1 MEIWKITMCDNI
13 YSSPRP
19 SRYNHEELGSN
30 LDKRKSTIPDQTPPI
45 SLVKKEP
52 KNVNEYDIINIKM
65 CRNLSDAN
73 SETYELKIVTFEHGQ
88 PEEFLA
94 LVKNF
99 KKLVE
104 GTGTTTAA
112 GNIN

>member
-1 MEIWKITMCDNI
+1 
-13 YSSPRP
+13 
-19 SRYNHEELGSN
+19 
-30 LDKRKSTIPDQTPPI
+30 
-45 SLVKKEP
+45 
-52 KNVNEYDIINIKM
+52 M

-73 SETYELKIVTFEHGQ
+73 SEKYELKIVTFEHGQ

>member
-1 MEIWKITMCDNI
+1 MKISPIWISAEVQKRIK
-13 YSSPRP
+13 PP
-19 SRYNHEELGSN
+19 SNHV
-30 LDKRKSTIPDQTPPI
+30 
-45 SLVKKEP
+45 VKKEP
-52 KNVNEYDIINIKM
+52 DKVNEYVIIKIKM
-65 CRNLSDAN
+65 RRNPSDAN